1 MLYSRSRLVTS
12 TLGKEAQSILPEN
25 KFKKIESEK
34 DKRNS
39 IKKLAGEKE
48 IENRTNKANH
58 KTYLI

>member
-1 MLYSRSRLVTS
+1 MVTS

-39 IKKLAGEKE
+39 MKRVAGEKE
-48 IENRTNKANH
+48 IENRTNKADH